1 MSAKFELE
9 TRNLKLVSM
18 HTTLYLIRHAAT
30 LANLQAPAKLQ
41 GCRSNPDLAPLGV
54 RQAIATRDFLAIRPI
69 DFIYTSPLRRSFR
82 TAQIIAEPHRLMPM
96 TVNELTECDVGQWE
110 GLSWE
115 EIKAT
120 EPENYALYHAD
131 PSVNGYRGG
140 ENFRQVYDR
149 ATRAIDEILAQ
160 HEGST
165 IVVVSHHIVNRTYL
179 AGVLGISP
187 ARARIVSLENCAISM
202 VEHRKGKTT
211 ISTFNAAFHLQGVAA

>member
-1 MSAKFELE
+1 
-9 TRNLKLVSM
+9 M

-30 LANLQAPAKLQ
+30 PANLQTPAKLQ

-54 RQAIATRDFLAIRPI
+54 RQATATRDFLAIQPI

-82 TAQIIAEPHRLMPM
+82 TAQIIAEPHGLVPI
-96 TVNELTECDVGQWE
+96 TVNELTECDVGLWE

-115 EIKAT
+115 EIKET
-120 EPENYALYHAD
+120 EPENYARYHAD
-131 PSVNGYRGG
+131 PSVYGYRGG

-149 ATRAIDEILAQ
+149 ATHAIDEIIAH

-165 IVVVSHHIVNRTYL
+165 IVVVSHHIVNRTFL
-179 AGVLGISP
+179 AGVLGIGP

-202 VEHRKGKTT
+202 VQHQMGKTT
-211 ISTFNAAFHLQGVAA
+211 ISTLNASFHLQGVAA